1 MSIYRE
7 PPEAAEDLRASRR
20 LACSAAFLSLASWAR
35 ILRYS
40 AFFSLSPNHAFFFRA
55 TRLLLRCRVMGVTR
69 CWILGALLLAGLSPL
84 AGTSRRTTYLVT
96 SSAFSRLNILRM
108 LLARLGPRRR
118 GIERSVRPG
127 ISPSPFL
134 TMTKLSTDRSE
145 PTTQPRAERLWR
157 SPVRRQR

>member
-20 LACSAAFLSLASWAR
+20 LACSAAFLSLASLARWAR

-69 CWILGALLLAGLSPL
+69 RWILGAL
-84 AGTSRRTTYLVT
+84 
-96 SSAFSRLNILRM
+96 

-134 TMTKLSTDRSE
+134 TMTKLSTARSE
-145 PTTQPRAERLWR
+145 PTMQPRAERLWR